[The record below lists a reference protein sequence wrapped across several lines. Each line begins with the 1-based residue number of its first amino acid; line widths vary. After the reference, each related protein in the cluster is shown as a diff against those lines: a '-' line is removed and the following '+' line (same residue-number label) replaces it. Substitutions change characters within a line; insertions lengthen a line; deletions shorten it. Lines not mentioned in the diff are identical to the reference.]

1 MANPLYGQN
10 KADSSLN
17 FFKDV
22 LSGSATWDPSGI
34 GDGDEQA
41 VGITVPGAELGDF
54 CLASISVDIQDMVLD
69 AQVTAA
75 DTVTCVLA
83 NNTGGEV
90 DLGSSTASVLVI
102 KAV

>member
-1 MANPLYGQN
+1 MANPFYGQN
-10 KADSSLN
+10 KTDDSIN
-17 FFKDV
+17 FFTDV

-41 VGITVPGAELGDF
+41 TGITVVGAELGDF
-54 CLASISVDIQDMVLD
+54 VLASLSVDIQDMVLD

-75 DTVTCVLA
+75 DTVTAVLA

-90 DLGSSTASVLVI
+90 DLGSSTVSVVVI